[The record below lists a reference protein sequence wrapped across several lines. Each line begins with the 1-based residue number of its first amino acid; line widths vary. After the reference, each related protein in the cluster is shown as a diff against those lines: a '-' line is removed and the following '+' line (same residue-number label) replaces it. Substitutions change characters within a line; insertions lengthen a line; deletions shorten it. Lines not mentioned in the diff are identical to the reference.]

1 MMDIRMREII
11 NLETLMGFENKNGR
25 KVMFMKGVSKMD
37 IEKVMESIH
46 GHLVKL
52 MKEIG
57 KKEKSMERV
66 LVKKITDY

>member
-1 MMDIRMREII
+1 MREII

-52 MKEIG
+52 IKEIG

>member
-1 MMDIRMREII
+1 MM
-11 NLETLMGFENKNGR
+11 LNKDKEPISGQIM
-25 KVMFMKGVSKMD
+25 MFMKEISKMD

-52 MKEIG
+52 IKEIG